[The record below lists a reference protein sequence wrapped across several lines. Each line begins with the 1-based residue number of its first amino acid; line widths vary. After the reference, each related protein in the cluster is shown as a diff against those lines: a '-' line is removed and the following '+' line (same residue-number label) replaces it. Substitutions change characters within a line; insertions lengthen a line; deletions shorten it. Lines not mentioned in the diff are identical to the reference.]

1 MKHIKKFKE
10 LASKGALAAIMATGL
25 AGCNSGGG
33 EQANTAVVKQNATV
47 FIEKTDQGYKIADEF
62 PSNETRVFLREK
74 DAEGRMNERLLS
86 QAEIDK
92 LLKEENA
99 KIDAGTSNL
108 TNGNAQMSSGGMSL
122 GEAILASAAGAI
134 IGSWIGSKLFGSPG
148 FNAARQGAYSNP
160 SAYSRS
166 QSSFGGAKT
175 GAASSGAKSGFFG
188 GNKAAGEKYL
198 AENKKNKNKKE
209 KKWSKLV

>member
-25 AGCNSGGG
+25 AGCNSSGG

-74 DAEGRMNERLLS
+74 DAEGNMNERLLS

-188 GNKAAGEKYL
+188 GNKAASAAGSS
-198 AENKKNKNKKE
+198 AGG
-209 KKWSKLV
+209 

>member
-25 AGCNSGGG
+25 AGCNTGQS

-47 FIEKTDQGYKIADEF
+47 FIEKTDRGYKIADEF

-74 DAEGRMNERLLS
+74 DAEGNMNERLLS

-148 FNAARQGAYSNP
+148 YNAARQGAYSNP

-188 GNKAAGEKYL
+188 GNKAASTAGSS
-198 AENKKNKNKKE
+198 AGG
-209 KKWSKLV
+209 

>member
-25 AGCNSGGG
+25 AGCNSSGG

-74 DAEGRMNERLLS
+74 DADGRMNERLLS
-86 QAEIDK
+86 QAEIDE
-92 LLKEENA
+92 LLKIENA

-148 FNAARQGAYSNP
+148 FNAAKQGAYSNP

-188 GNKAAGEKYL
+188 GNKAASAAGSS
-198 AENKKNKNKKE
+198 AGG
-209 KKWSKLV
+209 

>member
-25 AGCNSGGG
+25 TGCNTGQS

-74 DAEGRMNERLLS
+74 DAEGNMNERLLS

-160 SAYSRS
+160 STYSRS

-188 GNKAAGEKYL
+188 GNKAASAAG
-198 AENKKNKNKKE
+198 
-209 KKWSKLV
+209 SSFGG

>member
-25 AGCNSGGG
+25 AGCNSSGG

-74 DAEGRMNERLLS
+74 DAEGNMSERLLS

-188 GNKAAGEKYL
+188 GNKAASAAG
-198 AENKKNKNKKE
+198 
-209 KKWSKLV
+209 SSFGG

>member
-25 AGCNSGGG
+25 VGCNSSGG

-74 DAEGRMNERLLS
+74 DAEGNMNERLLS

-188 GNKAAGEKYL
+188 GNKAASAAG
-198 AENKKNKNKKE
+198 
-209 KKWSKLV
+209 SSFGG

>member
-25 AGCNSGGG
+25 TGCNTGQS

-47 FIEKTDQGYKIADEF
+47 FIEKTDRGYKIADEF

-108 TNGNAQMSSGGMSL
+108 TNGNAQVSSGGMSL

-148 FNAARQGAYSNP
+148 YNAARQGAYSNP

-188 GNKAAGEKYL
+188 GNKAASAAGSS
-198 AENKKNKNKKE
+198 AGG
-209 KKWSKLV
+209 

>member
-74 DAEGRMNERLLS
+74 DAEGNMSERLLS

-148 FNAARQGAYSNP
+148 FNAARQGAYLNL

-188 GNKAAGEKYL
+188 GNKAASSAG
-198 AENKKNKNKKE
+198 
-209 KKWSKLV
+209 SSFGG

>member
-25 AGCNSGGG
+25 AGCNTGQG

-47 FIEKTDQGYKIADEF
+47 FIEKTDRGYKIADEF

-86 QAEIDK
+86 QAEIDE
-92 LLKEENA
+92 LLKVENA

-148 FNAARQGAYSNP
+148 YNAARQGAYSNP

-175 GAASSGAKSGFFG
+175 GAASSGTKSGFFG
-188 GNKAAGEKYL
+188 GNKAASAAGSS
-198 AENKKNKNKKE
+198 AGG
-209 KKWSKLV
+209 

>member
-25 AGCNSGGG
+25 VGCNSGGG

-47 FIEKTDQGYKIADEF
+47 FIEKTDRGYKIADEF

-74 DAEGRMNERLLS
+74 DAEGNMNERLLS
-86 QAEIDK
+86 QAEIDE

-188 GNKAAGEKYL
+188 GNKAASAAGSS
-198 AENKKNKNKKE
+198 AGG
-209 KKWSKLV
+209 

>member
-25 AGCNSGGG
+25 TGCNTGQS

-47 FIEKTDQGYKIADEF
+47 FIEKTDRGYKIADEF

-86 QAEIDK
+86 QAEIDE
-92 LLKEENA
+92 LLKVENA

-160 SAYSRS
+160 STYSRS

-188 GNKAAGEKYL
+188 GNKAASTAG
-198 AENKKNKNKKE
+198 
-209 KKWSKLV
+209 SSFGG

>member
-10 LASKGALAAIMATGL
+10 LASKGVLAAIMATAL
-25 AGCNSGGG
+25 AGCNSSGG

-74 DAEGRMNERLLS
+74 DAEGNMNERLLS

-188 GNKAAGEKYL
+188 GNKAASAAG
-198 AENKKNKNKKE
+198 
-209 KKWSKLV
+209 SSFGG

>member
-25 AGCNSGGG
+25 TGCNTGQS

-47 FIEKTDQGYKIADEF
+47 FIEKTDRGYKIADEF

-122 GEAILASAAGAI
+122 GEAILASAASAI

-148 FNAARQGAYSNP
+148 YNAARQGAYSNP

-188 GNKAAGEKYL
+188 GNKAASAAGSS
-198 AENKKNKNKKE
+198 AGG
-209 KKWSKLV
+209 

>member
-33 EQANTAVVKQNATV
+33 EQTNTAVVKQNATV

-74 DAEGRMNERLLS
+74 DAEGNMNERLLS

-148 FNAARQGAYSNP
+148 YNAARQGAYSNP

-188 GNKAAGEKYL
+188 GNKAASAAGSS
-198 AENKKNKNKKE
+198 AGG
-209 KKWSKLV
+209 

>member
-10 LASKGALAAIMATGL
+10 LASKGVLAAIMATGL

-74 DAEGRMNERLLS
+74 DAEGNMNERLLS

-188 GNKAAGEKYL
+188 GNKAASAAGSS
-198 AENKKNKNKKE
+198 AGG
-209 KKWSKLV
+209 

>member
-25 AGCNSGGG
+25 TGCNTGQS

-74 DAEGRMNERLLS
+74 DAEGNMNERLLS

-188 GNKAAGEKYL
+188 GNKAASSAG
-198 AENKKNKNKKE
+198 
-209 KKWSKLV
+209 SSFGC

>member
-47 FIEKTDQGYKIADEF
+47 FIEKTDRGYKIADEF

-74 DAEGRMNERLLS
+74 DAEGNMNERLLS

-148 FNAARQGAYSNP
+148 YNAARQGAYSNP

-188 GNKAAGEKYL
+188 GNKAASAAGSS
-198 AENKKNKNKKE
+198 AGG
-209 KKWSKLV
+209 

>member
-10 LASKGALAAIMATGL
+10 LASKGALAAIMVTGL
-25 AGCNSGGG
+25 AGCNSSGS

-74 DAEGRMNERLLS
+74 DAEGNMNERLLS

-188 GNKAAGEKYL
+188 GNKAASTAG
-198 AENKKNKNKKE
+198 
-209 KKWSKLV
+209 SSFGG

>member
-25 AGCNSGGG
+25 AGCNTGQS

-47 FIEKTDQGYKIADEF
+47 FIEKTDRGYKIADEF

-74 DAEGRMNERLLS
+74 DAEGRINERLLS

-148 FNAARQGAYSNP
+148 YNAARQGAYSNP

-188 GNKAAGEKYL
+188 GNKAASAAGSS
-198 AENKKNKNKKE
+198 AGG
-209 KKWSKLV
+209 

>member
-25 AGCNSGGG
+25 TGCNTGQS

-148 FNAARQGAYSNP
+148 YNAARQGAYSNP

-188 GNKAAGEKYL
+188 GNKAASAAGSS
-198 AENKKNKNKKE
+198 AGG
-209 KKWSKLV
+209 

>member
-10 LASKGALAAIMATGL
+10 LASKGALAAIMATGR
-25 AGCNSGGG
+25 AGCNSSGG

-47 FIEKTDQGYKIADEF
+47 FIEKTDRGYKIADEF

-74 DAEGRMNERLLS
+74 DAEGNMNERLLS

-99 KIDAGTSNL
+99 KLDAGTSNL

-122 GEAILASAAGAI
+122 GEALLASAAGAI

-160 SAYSRS
+160 STYSRS

-188 GNKAAGEKYL
+188 GNKAASTAGSS
-198 AENKKNKNKKE
+198 AGG
-209 KKWSKLV
+209 

>member
-25 AGCNSGGG
+25 TGCNTGQS

-47 FIEKTDQGYKIADEF
+47 FIEKTDRGYKIADEF

-148 FNAARQGAYSNP
+148 YNAARQGAYSNP
-160 SAYSRS
+160 STYSRS

-188 GNKAAGEKYL
+188 GNKAASAAGSS
-198 AENKKNKNKKE
+198 AGG
-209 KKWSKLV
+209 

>member
-188 GNKAAGEKYL
+188 GNKAASTAG
-198 AENKKNKNKKE
+198 
-209 KKWSKLV
+209 SSFGG

>member
-10 LASKGALAAIMATGL
+10 LASKGVLAAIMATGL
-25 AGCNSGGG
+25 AGCNSGGS

-99 KIDAGTSNL
+99 KIEAGTSNL

-188 GNKAAGEKYL
+188 GNKAASAAG
-198 AENKKNKNKKE
+198 
-209 KKWSKLV
+209 SSFGG

>member
-1 MKHIKKFKE
+1 MKHIKTFKE
-10 LASKGALAAIMATGL
+10 LASRGALAAIIATGL
-25 AGCNSGGG
+25 AGCNAGGG

-47 FIEKTDQGYKIADEF
+47 FIEKTEQGYKIADEF

-74 DAEGRMNERLLS
+74 DAEGKMNERLLS
-86 QAEIDK
+86 QAEIDE

-166 QSSFGGAKT
+166 QSSFGGGAKT
-175 GAASSGAKSGFFG
+175 GAAGGGAKSGFFG
-188 GNKAAGEKYL
+188 GNKAASTAG
-198 AENKKNKNKKE
+198 
-209 KKWSKLV
+209 SSVGG

>member
-25 AGCNSGGG
+25 AGCNSSGN

-74 DAEGRMNERLLS
+74 DAEGNMNERLLS

-188 GNKAAGEKYL
+188 GNKAASSAG
-198 AENKKNKNKKE
+198 
-209 KKWSKLV
+209 SSFGG

>member
-10 LASKGALAAIMATGL
+10 LASKGALVAIMATGL
-25 AGCNSGGG
+25 AGCNSSGG

-74 DAEGRMNERLLS
+74 DAEGNMNERLLS

-188 GNKAAGEKYL
+188 GNKAASAAG
-198 AENKKNKNKKE
+198 
-209 KKWSKLV
+209 SSFGG

>member
-25 AGCNSGGG
+25 AGCNTGQS

-188 GNKAAGEKYL
+188 GNKAASAAGSS
-198 AENKKNKNKKE
+198 AGG
-209 KKWSKLV
+209 

>member
-25 AGCNSGGG
+25 TGCNAGQS
-33 EQANTAVVKQNATV
+33 EQANTSVVKQNATV

-74 DAEGRMNERLLS
+74 DAEGKMNERLLS
-86 QAEIDK
+86 QAEIDE
-92 LLKEENA
+92 LLKVENA

-108 TNGNAQMSSGGMSL
+108 TNGNAQISSGGMSL

-188 GNKAAGEKYL
+188 GNKAASSAGTS
-198 AENKKNKNKKE
+198 AGG
-209 KKWSKLV
+209 

>member
-25 AGCNSGGG
+25 TGCNTGQS

-47 FIEKTDQGYKIADEF
+47 FIEKTDRGYKIADEF

-74 DAEGRMNERLLS
+74 DAEGNMNERLLS

-188 GNKAAGEKYL
+188 GNKAASAAG
-198 AENKKNKNKKE
+198 
-209 KKWSKLV
+209 SSFGG

>member
-10 LASKGALAAIMATGL
+10 LASKGVLAAIMATGL
-25 AGCNSGGG
+25 AGCNSSGG

-74 DAEGRMNERLLS
+74 DAEGNMNERLLS

-188 GNKAAGEKYL
+188 GNKAASAAGSS
-198 AENKKNKNKKE
+198 AGG
-209 KKWSKLV
+209 

>member
-74 DAEGRMNERLLS
+74 DAEGKMSERLLS

-188 GNKAAGEKYL
+188 GNKAASSAG
-198 AENKKNKNKKE
+198 
-209 KKWSKLV
+209 SSFGG

>member
-188 GNKAAGEKYL
+188 GNKAASAAGSS
-198 AENKKNKNKKE
+198 AGG
-209 KKWSKLV
+209 

>member
-25 AGCNSGGG
+25 AGCNTGQS

-47 FIEKTDQGYKIADEF
+47 FIEKTDRGYKIADEF

-148 FNAARQGAYSNP
+148 YNAARQGAYSNP

-188 GNKAAGEKYL
+188 GNKAASTAG
-198 AENKKNKNKKE
+198 
-209 KKWSKLV
+209 SSFGG

>member
-25 AGCNSGGG
+25 TGCNTGQS

-160 SAYSRS
+160 STYSRS

-188 GNKAAGEKYL
+188 GNKAASAAGSS
-198 AENKKNKNKKE
+198 AGG
-209 KKWSKLV
+209 

>member
-10 LASKGALAAIMATGL
+10 LASKGVLAAIMATGL
-25 AGCNSGGG
+25 AGCNSGGS

-62 PSNETRVFLREK
+62 PSTETRVFLREK
-74 DAEGRMNERLLS
+74 DAEGNMNERLLS

-188 GNKAAGEKYL
+188 GNKAASAAG
-198 AENKKNKNKKE
+198 
-209 KKWSKLV
+209 SSFGG

>member
-25 AGCNSGGG
+25 TGCNTGQS

-74 DAEGRMNERLLS
+74 DAEGNMNERLLS

-188 GNKAAGEKYL
+188 GNKAASAAG
-198 AENKKNKNKKE
+198 
-209 KKWSKLV
+209 SSFGG

>member
-10 LASKGALAAIMATGL
+10 LASKGALAAIIATGL
-25 AGCNSGGG
+25 AGCNSGGS

-74 DAEGRMNERLLS
+74 DAEGNMSERLLS

-188 GNKAAGEKYL
+188 GNKAASTAG
-198 AENKKNKNKKE
+198 
-209 KKWSKLV
+209 SSFGG

>member
-25 AGCNSGGG
+25 TGCNTGQS

-188 GNKAAGEKYL
+188 GNKAASAAG
-198 AENKKNKNKKE
+198 
-209 KKWSKLV
+209 SSFGG